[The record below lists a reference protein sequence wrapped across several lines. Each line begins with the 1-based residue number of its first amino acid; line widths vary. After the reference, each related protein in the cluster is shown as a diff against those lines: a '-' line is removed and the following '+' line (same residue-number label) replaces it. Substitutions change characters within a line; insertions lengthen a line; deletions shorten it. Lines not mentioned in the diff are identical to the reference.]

1 MKIRRAKICEKCHTK
16 LAFGDFNCT
25 CCNEPTPLFNRDV
38 TYVHATL
45 LIVSQTV
52 LIFTMLD

>member
-1 MKIRRAKICEKCHTK
+1 MKIRRAKTCDKCHTK

-38 TYVHATL
+38 TYVNAAL
-45 LIVSQTV
+45 LLVSQTIV
-52 LIFTMLD
+52 IFTMWN